1 MHLSRRD
8 LLLAGAGTALAATPL
23 LAAAPATAAPAGT
36 TTPGGTAAADGSGP
50 ATGPGATAGRLPAD
64 ALDAGIGAITDA
76 GMVGVFAEARDGRDR
91 WRGASGIADLDT
103 GRPMR
108 PGFQHRV
115 GSITKTFVAATLLRL
130 AGEGRVA
137 LDAPLGRYLPE
148 YAVPGVT
155 VEMLLNHTSG
165 IGDYDTVLFTS
176 GYDVERL
183 RFTTFTPDQLVR
195 IGLGEPRTGAPGAGF
210 AYSNTNY
217 ILAGLVVE
225 RVTGRGAADEV
236 HRRVIRPLGLHQTY
250 FPGRRTRIAGPHS
263 EAYLPWYDGQLRDFS
278 VANMSWAWTAG
289 ALVSTAADL
298 NRFFRALL
306 GGRLLRPAEL
316 ARMRTTVPLDP
327 AQPEAGGY
335 GLGLLWLALPG
346 GRFWGHDGA
355 VFGHATISLHA
366 PDGSRQVTLGTNVT
380 HYQVPGQPD
389 PIGAAT
395 GAFLVT
401 ALSGAVTAR
410 SAGATR
416 TPTPAT
422 PLPAPL
428 PATPAPGS
436 PALTRPLPR

>member
-108 PGFQHRV
+108 PGLQHRV

-327 AQPEAGGY
+327 TQPEAGGY

-346 GRFWGHDGA
+346 GRLWGHDGV

>member
-23 LAAAPATAAPAGT
+23 LAAPATAAPGGT
-36 TTPGGTAAADGSGP
+36 TTPGGSAAADGSGA
-50 ATGPGATAGRLPAD
+50 ATGPGAAAGRLPAD

-91 WRGASGIADLDT
+91 WRGASGVADLDT

-137 LDAPLGRYLPE
+137 LDAPLGHYLPE

-278 VANMSWAWTAG
+278 VTNTSWAWTAG

-346 GRFWGHDGA
+346 GRFWGHDGV

-401 ALSGAVTAR
+401 ALSGPAAALSGPAAAR
-410 SAGATR
+410 SAGATGK
-416 TPTPAT
+416 
-422 PLPAPL
+422 L
-428 PATPAPGS
+428 PATPSPGG
-436 PALTRPLPR
+436 PALVRPLPR